1 MFRRLTTAAIA
12 AIALALP
19 AFAQERFTATVSG
32 QGSDVILIPGLG
44 SSGAVWDATVKQLAP
59 THRVHVVQV
68 SGFAGAP
75 ARANGGEGEMLPG
88 LVAEIGA
95 YAVTLDRPALIGHS
109 LGGLIAM
116 KVAAAQPEEISRVMI
131 VDALP
136 FLALLYNPSATA
148 EQFRPQAVMMR
159 NSLLASE
166 QGYAMSAR
174 MSVRTMVK
182 TDAEHERV
190 LKWAL
195 DSDHAVFAKAMFED
209 AVDDARLV
217 LPKITAK
224 MTVVYAYDP
233 DMPYPKAAV
242 DEMYARAYAGLARAK
257 LVRIDASY
265 HFIQIDQP
273 ARFAKEVEAFLK

>member
-1 MFRRLTTAAIA
+1 
-12 AIALALP
+12 
-19 AFAQERFTATVSG
+19 
-32 QGSDVILIPGLG
+32 
-44 SSGAVWDATVKQLAP
+44 VKQLAP

-95 YAVTLDRPALIGHS
+95 YAAKLEKPALIGHS
-109 LGGLIAM
+109 LGGLVAM
-116 KVAAAQPEEISRVMI
+116 KVAAAQPDEIGRVMI

-136 FLALLYNPSATA
+136 FLALLYNPNATA

-159 NSLLASE
+159 SSLLASE
-166 QGYAMSAR
+166 QSYAMSAR

-195 DSDHAVFAKAMFED
+195 DSDRTVFAKAMFED
-209 AVDDARLV
+209 AADDARPV
-217 LPKITAK
+217 LPRITAK
-224 MTVVYAYDP
+224 TTVVYAYDP

-242 DEMYARAYAGLARAK
+242 DEMYARAYAGLAGAK
-257 LVRIDASY
+257 LVRIEGSY

-273 ARFAKEVEAFLK
+273 ESFAKEVEAFLK